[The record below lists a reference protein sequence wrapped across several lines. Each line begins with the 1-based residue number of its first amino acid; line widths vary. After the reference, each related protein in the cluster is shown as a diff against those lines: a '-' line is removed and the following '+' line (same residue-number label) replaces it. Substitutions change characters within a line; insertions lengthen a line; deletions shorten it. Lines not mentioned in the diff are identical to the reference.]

1 MGLVLLFN
9 QVQPKCLKGALMD
22 LQTENERFYMPGVS
36 AGIDLDEV
44 DADRQ
49 RILVVEDEFDTIFLL
64 KQILRIAGFNVMS
77 ASSGQEALKKIVD
90 NKPDLVLLDLMMPEM
105 DGWETLSHLRQMTDV
120 PVIIVSAVNTKPEIV
135 RGLSTGVDDYVTKP
149 FYNAEIVARVK
160 AVLRRSGKPQEV
172 SRLVFPQVNLV
183 VDLMAQEVTY
193 YNREIRLTPKEFS
206 VLSVLA
212 KHAPAIVSY
221 QVISQAVWGE
231 DSADVRKRTKYLVY
245 LLRRKFEKII
255 PGGNLI
261 LNVDRLGYKLQT
273 ET

>member
-1 MGLVLLFN
+1 
-9 QVQPKCLKGALMD
+9 
-22 LQTENERFYMPGVS
+22 MPGIS

-49 RILVVEDEFDTIFLL
+49 RVLVVEDEMDTIFLL

-77 ASSGQEALKKIVD
+77 ASSGQEALKKIID
-90 NKPDLVLLDLMMPEM
+90 HKPDLVLLDLMMPEM
-105 DGWETLSHLRQMTDV
+105 DGWETLAHLRQMTDV
-120 PVIIVSAVNTKPEIV
+120 PVIIVSAISAKSEIV
-135 RGLSTGVDDYVTKP
+135 RGLTTGVDDYVTKP

-160 AVLRRSGKPQEV
+160 AVLRRSGRPQEV

-183 VDLMAQEVTY
+183 VDLMAQEVNY
-193 YNREIRLTPKEFS
+193 HSHEIRLTPKEFS
-206 VLSVLA
+206 VLSILA
-212 KHAPAIVSY
+212 KHSPAIVSY
-221 QVISQAVWGE
+221 QAISQAVWGE

-245 LLRRKFEKII
+245 LLRRKFDKVIAE
-255 PGGNLI
+255 GNLI